1 MSQHADSPTRDRLR
15 GFGFLG
21 ITALAW
27 GFNWPV
33 MKAVMQ
39 DWPPYTVRVAALTL
53 AVTLLM
59 TIARMRGDWIWPRPG
74 QWRRLVLYALL
85 NVSSWS
91 VVAPLSFFWL
101 DASEAAIIAYTMPV
115 WTTLFAWPVLGD
127 RPTAGRIGGLAL
139 GLGGVTLLMLGATTT
154 QGWDGLAG
162 KLPGVAAILC
172 TALMFATGS
181 VLTKRWPVQMPQ
193 LPLIAWQLLFG
204 AMPVCVIAFAFET
217 PDLARVTWV
226 GWFCLVYLGLIAQCV
241 AYFSWFGALRLLPAG
256 VAATGNLMVPVV
268 GVLSSG
274 WLLGEPIGLRHAV
287 ALALTLGGVVLAA
300 RS

>member
-1 MSQHADSPTRDRLR
+1 MDTASRDRLR

-33 MKAVMQ
+33 MKAVMV
-39 DWPPYTVRVAALTL
+39 DWPPYTVRIFALSMAVGVLMGVAKL
-53 AVTLLM
+53 
-59 TIARMRGDWIWPRPG
+59 RGDWLWPKPG
-74 QWRRLVLYALL
+74 QWRRLMLFGIL

-91 VVAPLSFFWL
+91 VAAPLSFYWL

-127 RPTAGRIGGLAL
+127 RPTLGRIGGLVL
-139 GLGGVTLLMLGATTT
+139 GLSGVTLLMAGTMSG

-172 TALMFATGS
+172 TALMFALGS
-181 VLTKRWPVQMPQ
+181 VFTKRWPVQMPQ
-193 LPLIAWQLLFG
+193 LPLIGWQLFFG
-204 AMPVCVIAFAFET
+204 SLPVWLIALSVET
-217 PDLARVTWV
+217 LDMARVTWV
-226 GWFCLVYLGLIAQCV
+226 GWVCLFYLGLIAQCV